1 MGRLGALTA
10 AEARQRSAAWAVR
23 AAEDLYDARYA
34 AEVADLEGTGA
45 AAVRAASDVGNTATM
60 PFATFARRRAQE
72 LLGVRALWER
82 HVWELAMNM
91 ETLSGAEGISAVHAD
106 ASAVFFTLCD
116 PRTPAEAVTFFLWA
130 RQHLLR
136 TLSRSVS
143 PPRRIGAASAN
154 APQGTGA
161 ALLLTRP
168 SLRAEVAEGI
178 VAAAMGSA
186 PRLMRAVMRLVT
198 VRKRALQAR

>member
-72 LLGVRALWER
+72 LLG
-82 HVWELAMNM
+82 
-91 ETLSGAEGISAVHAD
+91 SGHHIRNLPSR
-106 ASAVFFTLCD
+106 
-116 PRTPAEAVTFFLWA
+116 RT
-130 RQHLLR
+130 
-136 TLSRSVS
+136 
-143 PPRRIGAASAN
+143 G
-154 APQGTGA
+154 
-161 ALLLTRP
+161 
-168 SLRAEVAEGI
+168 
-178 VAAAMGSA
+178 
-186 PRLMRAVMRLVT
+186 
-198 VRKRALQAR
+198 RKLYL